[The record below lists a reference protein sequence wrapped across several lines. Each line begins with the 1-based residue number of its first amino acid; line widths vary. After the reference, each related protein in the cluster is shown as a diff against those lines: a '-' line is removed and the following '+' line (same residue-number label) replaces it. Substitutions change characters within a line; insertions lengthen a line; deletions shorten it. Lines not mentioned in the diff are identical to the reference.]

1 MGRFQEPR
9 QLIVGED
16 LDGAASVALGDAL
29 GELAPGELLPV
40 AVVDSVEAVELPDE
54 DHEGLAVGLAVEDVV
69 AKDSFGSNGGEG
81 TFQGVV
87 LRDGHVLLPVGL
99 IEHACIHCQPALT
112 ISCIDLTF
120 SRSVSRLSVEYTVDM
135 TSPFLL

>member
-40 AVVDSVEAVELPDE
+40 AVVDAVEAIELPDE
-54 DHEGLAVGLAVEDVV
+54 DHEGLAVGLPVEDVV
-69 AKDSFGSNGGEG
+69 SKDAFWSNGGEG

-99 IEHACIHCQPALT
+99 DEKSLRHPKIHKGVKNPRYPNGL
-112 ISCIDLTF
+112 
-120 SRSVSRLSVEYTVDM
+120 RSSS
-135 TSPFLL
+135 